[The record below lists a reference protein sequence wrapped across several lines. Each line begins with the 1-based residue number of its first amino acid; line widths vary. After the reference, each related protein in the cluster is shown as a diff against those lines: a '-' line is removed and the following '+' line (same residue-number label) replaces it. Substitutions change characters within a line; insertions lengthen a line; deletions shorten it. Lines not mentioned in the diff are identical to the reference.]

1 LEIFLLVR
9 WIVAVLLALVPG
21 PLLAQMQVAETGHF
35 RLYGRVAPEQLAER
49 SALLEDFHALLVRS
63 TGRNLP
69 EDAPPLDVFLVDRI
83 QDMPPRQ
90 KLPPGAASYHL
101 ADPGRISA
109 VALAHPPEDKAG

>member
-1 LEIFLLVR
+1 
-9 WIVAVLLALVPG
+9 
-21 PLLAQMQVAETGHF
+21 
-35 RLYGRVAPEQLAER
+35 LAER
-49 SALLEDFHALLVRS
+49 AALLKDFQALIVRAN
-63 TGRNLP
+63 GRTLP